1 MNFKASV
8 LETAKNCR
16 NSTNSCTAAAPKQSL
31 KVAKVYPVAPP
42 GDVHNKNAHLN
53 VNDFN
58 GRTRKNLEPVLFITL
73 TLTLSKEKAK
83 SRECRE
89 LGVRGRGHSSSVAV
103 VVPQDSLA
111 APAAS
116 VARCRVYFCCVC
128 KVMELVCIDFAV
140 EQWRR
145 QRGEGGA
152 GCCEYRSTAPG
163 QSFSPFFAF
172 SLPPRALPVDKLF
185 SFCAASRFLMPPTS
199 QTVAAHSLS
208 LSLAFSVSLFPC
220 GAAALAT
227 LLLLW
232 CCKFFN

>member
-1 MNFKASV
+1 MHSAKAQQSNKSAHTHTAAKQDRERANFKASV

-145 QRGEGGA
+145 QRGGG
-152 GCCEYRSTAPG
+152 GCRVLRVQVDCARAKF
-163 QSFSPFFAF
+163 FSYF
-172 SLPPRALPVDKLF
+172 SHFHCPRARCQSTNCFHFAPL
-185 SFCAASRFLMPPTS
+185 R
-199 QTVAAHSLS
+199 
-208 LSLAFSVSLFPC
+208 AF
-220 GAAALAT
+220 
-227 LLLLW
+227 
-232 CCKFFN
+232 